1 MVSIFVSSVNR
12 NCFISYITT
21 LCIRNE
27 VDPRAMNNID
37 VITNIKVKHVL
48 AKFSCIDS
56 RPSEDFLDNAKNL
69 EEI

>member
-1 MVSIFVSSVNR
+1 
-12 NCFISYITT
+12 
-21 LCIRNE
+21 
-27 VDPRAMNNID
+27 MNNID

-69 EEI
+69 EEIWLAKICYRLLCLKLHKIDV